1 MTPDA
6 CALLFNDNHNDEEYG
21 YVYGDDEGVSIHN
34 DTNDE
39 IQFNIPGLSDWVY
52 SYVWQVLA
60 PYESGEMSIEE
71 INSTFDWRSFHKE
84 GIRFAIEIKKLLPEN
99 IFLKYSIPY
108 EDRSGL
114 IKNDI
119 VIKAEQKYIDLIL
132 NKII

>member
-1 MTPDA
+1 
-6 CALLFNDNHNDEEYG
+6 
-21 YVYGDDEGVSIHN
+21 
-34 DTNDE
+34 
-39 IQFNIPGLSDWVY
+39 
-52 SYVWQVLA
+52 
-60 PYESGEMSIEE
+60 MSIEE